1 MARRFSRR
9 SLLKSGALAASST
22 LCGGFSIL
30 PGGESPNEKL
40 NIGIIG
46 AGGKGA
52 SDLAGVSSEKI
63 AALCDVDSSRAAG
76 SLKRYPKA
84 ARYADYRKML
94 EKEKGLSLIH
104 I

>member
-9 SLLKSGALAASST
+9 SLLKSGALAAGST
-22 LCGGFSIL
+22 LCGGFNIL

-52 SDLAGVSSEKI
+52 GDLAGVSSENI
-63 AALCDVDSSRAAG
+63 AALCDVDSGRAAG
-76 SLKRYPKA
+76 SIKRYPKA
-84 ARYADYRKML
+84 ARYTDYRKML
-94 EKEKGLSLIH
+94 EKEKGSTP
-104 I
+104 

>member
-9 SLLKSGALAASST
+9 CLLKSGALAAVST
-22 LCGGFSIL
+22 LCGGFNIL

-52 SDLAGVSSEKI
+52 GDLAGVSSENI
-63 AALCDVDSSRAAG
+63 AALCDVDSGRAAG
-76 SLKRYPKA
+76 
-84 ARYADYRKML
+84 
-94 EKEKGLSLIH
+94 
-104 I
+104 

>member
-1 MARRFSRR
+1 MTRRFSRR
-9 SLLKSGALAASST
+9 SLLKGGALAAGST

-52 SDLAGVSSEKI
+52 ADLAGVSSENI
-63 AALCDVDSSRAAG
+63 AALCDVDNSRAAA
-76 SLKRYPKA
+76 SLNRYPKA
-84 ARYADYRKML
+84 ARYTDEVSA
-94 EKEKGLSLIH
+94 LSPGG
-104 I
+104 